1 MARAWIFVLT
11 LLCAQLVAR
20 AQLAISWT
28 NNLLT
33 ITGPELPGNKLDVWY
48 LEAFCHRGST
58 KRDWRETT
66 LPHKTEL
73 LSADGKVLKFRT
85 RVQPDVEMLHEVK
98 AGADEV
104 SFDFQFAN
112 HGTNFVDIDW
122 FQPACIRVERF
133 TGRQQSNYTERAFIF
148 TSKGL
153 TRLAETRRTE
163 EALYR
168 GGQVYVPAGI
178 NLADV
183 NPRPICRDQ
192 PVNGLIGC
200 FSADDRWILATASD
214 QTHELFEGVYVCLH
228 SDPHVG
234 GLAPGAKKTFHSKIY
249 FVKNDPAALLKR
261 YQRDFARQE
270 R

>member
-1 MARAWIFVLT
+1 MTRA
-11 LLCAQLVAR
+11 LLFLVALSCAGLR
-20 AQLAISWT
+20 VPAQLALSWT

-33 ITGPELPGNKLDVWY
+33 IAGPNLPGEKLEVWY

-73 LSADGKVLKFRT
+73 LSSDGKILKFRT

-98 AGADEV
+98 AGADEI
-104 SFDFQFAN
+104 SFEFNFTN

-153 TRLAETRRTE
+153 TRLAETQRTE
-163 EALYR
+163 DALYR

-183 NPRPICRDQ
+183 NRARSVAI
-192 PVNGLIGC
+192 
-200 FSADDRWILATASD
+200 DR
-214 QTHELFEGVYVCLH
+214 
-228 SDPHVG
+228 
-234 GLAPGAKKTFHSKIY
+234 
-249 FVKNDPAALLKR
+249 
-261 YQRDFARQE
+261 
-270 R
+270 